1 MRKINPELDA
11 VLTNLGANDEV
22 KAMLL
27 GFLENQASSITGQ
40 IAGLR
45 ANALNASTQADALE
59 GESAQLGGMLAAL
72 TVEVADEAPVQPESD
87 PAPAND

>member
-1 MRKINPELDA
+1 MRVINSELDA
-11 VLTNLGANDEV
+11 VLTSLGADPEV

-27 GFLENQASSITGQ
+27 GFLENQASSVTGQ

-45 ANALNASTQADALE
+45 ANALNASSQADQLE
-59 GESAQLGGMLAAL
+59 AQAARLAGMLSAL
-72 TVEVADEAPVQPESD
+72 TVEVQPEPD